1 MSEFW
6 RGVAGFLVFLGLAVP
21 LPAQTAEELLRL
33 ADRPREEL
41 SEAILHVAATVVRE
55 GKSDSPAEFDLYRKG
70 EDRAL
75 VVFTAGRQKGRKV
88 LTVGD
93 KFWLLVPGSARPIPV
108 TANQRLMGGAA
119 MGDVAK
125 LRFSSEFRGAL
136 APRPET
142 VDGLECDVVELAAA
156 RAGSSYASGRLWMDR
171 REHLPRRA
179 LLSLASGKPAK
190 EVLFESYGTQA
201 GTTVL
206 RSQTVKDLLVPGLAT
221 RLEYSAYRRAKLPD
235 SMFTPEGA
243 LAY

>member
-1 MSEFW
+1 MSELR
-6 RGVAGFLVFLGLAVP
+6 RGWAGFLLALGLAAP
-21 LPAQTAEELLRL
+21 LPAQSAEELLRL
-33 ADRPREEL
+33 ADRPRESL
-41 SEAILHVAATVVRE
+41 SEAILHVRATVLHD

-125 LRFSSEFRGAL
+125 LRFSSEFRGTL
-136 APRPET
+136 APGAES

-156 RAGSSYASGRLWMDR
+156 RAGASYASGRLWMDR

-179 LLSLASGKPAK
+179 LLSLLSGKPAK

-201 GTTVL
+201 GVTVL
-206 RSQTVKDLLVPGLAT
+206 RSQTVKDLLSPGLAT
-221 RLEYSAYRRAKLPD
+221 RLEYSAHRRAKLPD